1 MRALALIVFAASC
14 APPPVYDD
22 ELGVQA
28 EPAPVGSLAGTF
40 ALKTVNSTLVHAG
53 PFGDQ
58 QGGGVNFRRVE
69 RTWDDLAAV
78 YTQTSQLCGGFNF
91 PVLDL
96 LITTPESTY
105 RAVAPSEERVVVDH
119 DRGTFEETGHIQ
131 LWALKDLPDPYT
143 TELPTTKEEA
153 AEEPHAS
160 RIFDMDDDGNPGIT
174 SFATGPIEGEIYVMQ
189 RKTVALDGVILGPD
203 RALGLAA
210 NVNEALTLGTD
221 NSLLDRQS
229 EGSAEP
235 FPDKKESWFEQVRLD
250 DDADCDDVMAASE
263 DGRLSRLSPL
273 D

>member
-1 MRALALIVFAASC
+1 MRALPFVLLAAAC

-40 ALKTVNSTLVHAG
+40 AVKTVNSTLVHAG
-53 PFGDQ
+53 PFGEQ
-58 QGGGVNFRRVE
+58 QGGGVNFRLVS
-69 RTWDDLAAV
+69 RTWRDPAYA
-78 YTQTSQLCGGFNF
+78 QQSQLCGGFNF

-105 RAVAPSEERVVVDH
+105 RAVAPSEETVVVDH
-119 DRGTFEETGHIQ
+119 ERGTFTETGHIQ
-131 LWALKDLPDPYT
+131 LWALRDLPDPYT

-153 AEEPHAS
+153 AQEPHAS

-189 RKTVALDGVILGPD
+189 RKTVDLEGVILGAD
-203 RALGLAA
+203 RVLGLAA

-221 NSLLDRQS
+221 NDLLDRQS

-235 FPDKKESWFEQVRLD
+235 WPDKKESWFEQVRLD
-250 DDADCDDVMAASE
+250 DGADCDEVMAAVE

-273 D
+273 P